1 MSDRQNGGAAQCVET
16 LHRAV
21 KNFEKG
27 KKHRN
32 KHVTSTTKVSKCKRG
47 VYRSAAEVAQTLGI
61 GRQSYRAG
69 RAETIITTMPAQSFK
84 AELIEKGVFE
94 SFKDTYTEIFD
105 YLEIY
110 YNRKRRH
117 PKMDYEIPVQF
128 EQKKDAT
135 ANNSGGDMMKYFYR
149 HFTAGDCIK
158 SRAVK

>member
-1 MSDRQNGGAAQCVET
+1 
-16 LHRAV
+16 
-21 KNFEKG
+21 
-27 KKHRN
+27 
-32 KHVTSTTKVSKCKRG
+32 
-47 VYRSAAEVAQTLGI
+47 
-61 GRQSYRAG
+61 
-69 RAETIITTMPAQSFK
+69 MPAQSFK